1 MPATPPRMLPKVKV
15 LRVNGKP
22 FVCGL
27 FWQPLTRPRAYM
39 KEAREIGK
47 RESMEIVAIR
57 RSTIIQAGFVA
68 KHQGA
73 LKGMVSMAAALAG
86 LLGPSWLGVFVLDDG
101 HYVLAA
107 VNDRAIVPGC
117 DLTGDHAA
125 VRAKEW
131 GVGIA
136 VAALLAAI
144 VSVYFIRAVQH
155 RKARERAEHLRRQQL
170 AQLNAQ
176 NQQKQ
181 MAPLEHPWAR
191 QPSVENFLTGCLNAV
206 YTLPLVIRG
215 WTFETAR
222 CTAPRIEAVY
232 ARSGRATVHDFMD
245 GACAHFESEPVI
257 HGGGERASCVYPL
270 TPIPSGDDALEPIA
284 AAAARLSS
292 YFQSLGIPLRL
303 AEKADPTQASQAL
316 PGQLPSPS
324 SSAPDWKTW
333 AFQFTMAQAPQ
344 TLLSGLSGAGIRL
357 TELSVKSSAA
367 KLTWNVTGEL
377 YAR

>member
-1 MPATPPRMLPKVKV
+1 MRSDGRSCGGARQAKRSVRAVCMGNNLYPC
-15 LRVNGKP
+15 RVRP
-22 FVCGL
+22 CGRNAGS
-27 FWQPLTRPRAYM
+27 QHTARPRAAEERISAYIADLRAERQRVGRWHRRGGITGRHCERLLHTGCAAQ
-39 KEAREIGK
+39 KSARAG
-47 RESMEIVAIR
+47 RASAQTATGSAQRTESTKTDG
-57 RSTIIQAGFVA
+57 STRTPVGQ
-68 KHQGA
+68 
-73 LKGMVSMAAALAG
+73 
-86 LLGPSWLGVFVLDDG
+86 
-101 HYVLAA
+101 
-107 VNDRAIVPGC
+107 
-117 DLTGDHAA
+117 AA
-125 VRAKEW
+125 VRRKFSDGMPQCRLHPAARHSRLDIRD
-131 GVGIA
+131 GA
-136 VAALLAAI
+136 VHCAA
-144 VSVYFIRAVQH
+144 H
-155 RKARERAEHLRRQQL
+155 RSRLC
-170 AQLNAQ
+170 
-176 NQQKQ
+176 
-181 MAPLEHPWAR
+181 P
-191 QPSVENFLTGCLNAV
+191 
-206 YTLPLVIRG
+206 
-215 WTFETAR
+215 
-222 CTAPRIEAVY
+222 
-232 ARSGRATVHDFMD
+232 GRATVHDFMD